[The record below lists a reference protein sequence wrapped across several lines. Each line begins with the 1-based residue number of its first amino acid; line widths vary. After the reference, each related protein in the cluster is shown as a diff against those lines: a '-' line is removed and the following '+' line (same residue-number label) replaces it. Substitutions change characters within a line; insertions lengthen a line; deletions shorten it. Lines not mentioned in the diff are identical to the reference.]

1 MIAENALAVMEKLEQ
16 SGFEAYAVGGCVR
29 DRLLGQEPQDW
40 DIATSAL
47 PQQTAECFTGYK
59 INTRGLKHG
68 TVGVILGGEMI
79 EITTYRIDGEYGDH
93 RHPESVEYTPLLN
106 LDLARR
112 DFTVNAMA
120 MDKYGNITDPFGG
133 QADLKEKII
142 RCVGDADVRFKED
155 ALRIM
160 RGLRFAS
167 AKGFSLEEKTLKS
180 ACNRAKDLQNIAV
193 ERIFAELK
201 KMLLKE
207 NAGNIIR
214 QTLPVFKVILPTLKV
229 TDDQWEKV
237 SECIGRTDSFVLK
250 LYFLLEYSDAKDEL
264 LRLKAENTL
273 KKQIDTLV
281 KMKDI
286 PLKKSRVYLQ
296 KLMCAYG
303 RENVLLLCTLRETE
317 LNENYTFFAEKAS
330 MGCTSVQE
338 LDIGG
343 DELKQAGI
351 YRYKIK
357 ETLQKL
363 LTATVEGKCKNE
375 NGALKAY
382 LEEMRKN
389 G

>member
-1 MIAENALAVMEKLEQ
+1 MIAENALSVMEKLEQ
-16 SGFEAYAVGGCVR
+16 NGFEAYAVGGCVR
-29 DRLLGQEPQDW
+29 DRLLGIEPQDW

-47 PQQTAECFTGYK
+47 PEETAECFSDCK

-68 TVGVILGGEMI
+68 TVGVIFGGDMI

-93 RHPESVEYTPLLN
+93 RHPKSVKYTPLLN

-133 QADLKEKII
+133 RADLEKKII
-142 RCVGDADVRFKED
+142 RSVGDGNIRFKED

-160 RGLRFAS
+160 RGVRFAS
-167 AKGFSLEEKTLKS
+167 AKGFSLEEKTLAS
-180 ACNRAKDLQNIAV
+180 MCNNANDLKNIAV

-207 NAGNIIR
+207 NAGNIAR
-214 QTLPVFKVILPTLKV
+214 QTLPVFKVVLPTLSCTQEQWDKV
-229 TDDQWEKV
+229 CNGINSTDDFVIRLYLMLEY
-237 SECIGRTDSFVLK
+237 TDS
-250 LYFLLEYSDAKDEL
+250 SSEL
-264 LRLKAENTL
+264 LRLKAENSL
-273 KKQIDTLV
+273 KKQIEALL
-281 KMKDI
+281 KMKEV

-303 RENVLLLCTLRETE
+303 RENVLTLCKLRETE
-317 LNENYTFFAEKAS
+317 TGENYMFFAEKAAG
-330 MGCTSVQE
+330 GCTSVKE

-343 DELKQAGI
+343 EELKQAGI
-351 YRYKIK
+351 YKYKIK

-363 LTATVEGKCKNE
+363 LTAIVEGKCKNE